1 VRATKRLSSVRRR
14 ASPHQHILNQFGESV
29 QTCVPVTAFSA
40 RPGASSVYSQPGR
53 NMGCDKVK
61 TKLFDC
67 IATTPWCDPY
77 THSVPCIG

>member
-40 RPGASSVYSQPGR
+40 RLG
-53 NMGCDKVK
+53 
-61 TKLFDC
+61 LFSAAAPAAARKFC
-67 IATTPWCDPY
+67 VQSARAQ
-77 THSVPCIG
+77 HGLRQGENEAL